1 MSLNASPVRS
11 VLTLPAVSAA
21 AILTLLLAP
30 PLEAACPAGDSN
42 PVTSGDP
49 AAGPI
54 VVLGGLGPMP
64 VGSFFLA
71 GSGAANNSGTLP
83 SSLWLERIG
92 DLDGDG
98 VPEIRVGA
106 PGDGPGGWGDPRTQ
120 GCPSSAS
127 PPHPP
132 LVLVVRQDNEDL
144 DGDGK
149 FDVWE
154 DSSGPPCQRAP
165 DGTIISTGA
174 DLDCD
179 GRFTQPAHNGV
190 GGGCEGFL
198 REDIDCDGRLDKISE
213 DLDGDGRLDQGE
225 DRDNDGHLDTI
236 NEDRN
241 NNNLL
246 DDRTDASFRNH
257 FFPDENGNFGNFY
270 PYMAARPAKGNFVI
284 VAVAWDGQAYDL
296 QSSNL
301 PTTTTLEDLDHD
313 GAFDVF
319 EDFLFR
325 NGVLDPGE
333 DLDGDGRLTPPG
345 GCEGTTR
352 EDEDCDGRL
361 DRVDEDL
368 NHNGRLDPGED
379 LDGDGRLDDG
389 TEDRNHD
396 ELLNDRPF
404 PSPDDVIFEYRP
416 PRSPLPLGPNYPY
429 RSFTPA
435 GEVRVL
441 AAHPVPTVPPAGCPA
456 AGGPGRPL
464 VDIGSIGT
472 LQSGSLDARVS
483 ISDPDLDLLSGRVGI
498 EALLRLPDP
507 ATGGS
512 DLCAGPLLPEGERGR
527 GALFVGSAGLPPMLL
542 DLDSLTGCD
551 DGQPDF
557 GFTYGACGSSPG
569 EPPQSVLT
577 LSCTAPY
584 PICIH
589 RLDGEGDFDYIVH
602 QVDAESAL
610 LSGASPSLPSQAY
623 AGSKVPRSLD
633 LRALPAPGDYA
644 LTITADD
651 GVTPVATDS
660 MLFGWNGEKTLYI
673 NHPGHRA
680 GRVSALR
687 PEPVPMPAPTPV
699 PAD

>member
-1 MSLNASPVRS
+1 MSLNASHVRS
-11 VLTLPAVSAA
+11 VLILPVVSAV
-21 AILTLLLAP
+21 AILILFLAP
-30 PLEAACPAGDSN
+30 PLEAACPPGDSD

-49 AAGPI
+49 VVGPI
-54 VVLGGLGPMP
+54 VVLGGLGPAP
-64 VGSFFLA
+64 AGSFFLA

-83 SSLWLERIG
+83 SSLWLERVG

-98 VPEIRVGA
+98 LPEIRVGA
-106 PGDGPGGWGDPRTQ
+106 PGEGPGGWGDPRTQ

-132 LVLVVRQDNEDL
+132 LVLFVRHDNEDL

-154 DSSGPPCQRAP
+154 DRNGPPCVRDPVTGQ
-165 DGTIISTGA
+165 IISYGA

-179 GRFTQPAHNGV
+179 GRFTPPAIKGV
-190 GGGCEGFL
+190 GGGCEGAG
-198 REDIDCDGRLDKISE
+198 REDIDCDGRLDKLSE
-213 DLDGDGRLDQGE
+213 DLDGDGRLDPGE
-225 DRDNDGHLDTI
+225 DRDADGHLDNI

-241 NNNLL
+241 DNNLL
-246 DDRTDASFRNH
+246 DDRPDPSVHNH
-257 FFPDENGNFGNFY
+257 LIVIPDENGEFGNFY
-270 PYMAARPAKGNFVI
+270 PYMAARPATGSFVI

-301 PTTTTLEDLDHD
+301 PTTIGLEDLDRD

-325 NGVLDPGE
+325 NGLLDPGE
-333 DLDGDGRLTPPG
+333 DLDGDGRLTPPD

-352 EDEDCDGRL
+352 EDKDCDGRL

-396 ELLNDRPF
+396 QLLNDRPF
-404 PSPDDVIFEYRP
+404 PSPDDVIFEYFP
-416 PRSPLPLGPNYPY
+416 SGGPLLLAPTYPY

-435 GEVRVL
+435 QEVRVL
-441 AAHPVPTVPPAGCPA
+441 AAHPLPTVPPAGCPA
-456 AGGPGRPL
+456 MGGPGRPL
-464 VDIGSIGT
+464 VNIGSIGT
-472 LQSGSLDARVS
+472 LQSGTLDARVS
-483 ISDPDLDLLSGRVGI
+483 MSDPDVDPLHGRVAI
-498 EALLRLPDP
+498 EALLHLPDLG
-507 ATGGS
+507 TGGS
-512 DLCAGPLLPEGERGR
+512 DLCAGPLLPEGERGL
-527 GALFVGSAGLPPMLL
+527 GALFVGSAGLPPMLF

-577 LSCTAPY
+577 LSCTEPY

-589 RLDGEGDFDYIVH
+589 RLDGGAAFDYVVH
-602 QVDAESAL
+602 QVDPESAL
-610 LSGASPSLPSQAY
+610 LSGASPALPSQAY
-623 AGSKVPRSLD
+623 EGSRLPRSLD

-644 LTITADD
+644 LTITAED
-651 GVTPVATDS
+651 GVTPIATDS

-673 NHPGHRA
+673 NHPGNRA
-680 GRVSALR
+680 GLVSPLR
-687 PEPVPMPAPTPV
+687 PEPVPTTPV
-699 PAD
+699 LAD